1 MCSIDYNVSLNFYN
15 NLELTFRLPADA
27 NFSIT
32 HDYKITLNSQTDNN
46 LALKV
51 YSSGTYSHL
60 KSLTKSS

>member
-15 NLELTFRLPADA
+15 NLELTFRLPIYA

-32 HDYKITLNSQTDNN
+32 QDYRITLNSQTDNN

-51 YSSGTYSHL
+51 YSSGMYSHL
-60 KSLTKSS
+60 KILTKSS